1 MQYLFVLHNF
11 GDLVTQGA
19 QKKINIVPPPRIK
32 AIMAKIVHTV
42 EAAVTRA
49 DNSLLAAGKPTTS
62 SVLKPNLLVL
72 LSKNL
77 RRRDAFSQ
85 DILDVLFYCTF
96 QTFSNYVPLIFIIIF
111 KSYDISCHYLYSRV
125 ICYFFSFHEK

>member
-1 MQYLFVLHNF
+1 RLCDEQLPDEFWDDYRHNVPHVLL
-11 GDLVTQGA
+11 LVTQGA

-85 DILDVLFYCTF
+85 DILDVLF
-96 QTFSNYVPLIFIIIF
+96 
-111 KSYDISCHYLYSRV
+111 
-125 ICYFFSFHEK
+125 